1 MTERTTFNTYE
12 KNGLKFIGIENDTV
26 RTVFIPEIGGKM
38 VELTHKKTGNQ
49 FLLKPADGVTYK
61 KAEYGANFEKYDLS
75 GFDECF
81 PTVSEAVLDNGGQE
95 LTFPDHGELW
105 SQPWEYEIEGSRL
118 LLSVD
123 GLNLNCRLVKRIKL
137 LNDGLMI
144 DYFLE
149 NLSDESFDY
158 LWSAHPLLKA
168 TPGSEVILDKEIDQ
182 VLVNWASDDSIG
194 VLGDTVSWPV
204 VQKNGESLDFSKVH
218 DKKAGT
224 TAKFF
229 TGKLTSGVA
238 GFYREDIDET
248 LMYRFDPQ
256 KVPYLGLWLC
266 YGGWPDWTDDKHLTV
281 ALEPTNGRPDSLKEA
296 VKRDECA
303 SLGPN
308 QSTCWSLEL
317 SFIKGKGDPRKEI
330 R

>member
-1 MTERTTFNTYE
+1 MAGRTTFSTYTF
-12 KNGLKFIGIENDTV
+12 NDFNFVSIENESV
-26 RTVFIPEIGGKM
+26 KVVFIPELGGKM
-38 VELTHKKTGNQ
+38 VDLIHKKTGNQ
-49 FLLKPADGVTYK
+49 FLLKPASTVDYK
-61 KAEYGANFEKYDLS
+61 KANYGANFENYDLS

-95 LTFPDHGELW
+95 LVFPDHGELW
-105 SQPWEYEIEGSRL
+105 SQPWKHEIEGSRL

-123 GLNLNCRLVKRIKL
+123 GVNLNYRLVKRIKL
-137 LNDGLMI
+137 LKDGLMI

-149 NLSDESFDY
+149 NLSDESFNY

-168 TPGSEVILDKEIDQ
+168 TPGSEVILDNEIDQ

-194 VLGDTVSWPV
+194 THGDIVPWPV
-204 VQKNGESLDFSKVH
+204 VQKSGKSFDFSKVH
-218 DKKAGT
+218 NKNAGT

-229 TGKLTSGVA
+229 TGKLTSGKA
-238 GFYREDIDET
+238 GLYRADIDET
-248 LMYRFDPQ
+248 LMFHFDPQ
-256 KVPYLGLWLC
+256 KIPYLGLWLC
-266 YGGWPDWTDDKHLTV
+266 YGGWPEWTDDKHLTV

-296 VKRDECA
+296 VDRNECA
-303 SLGPN
+303 SLGPH

-317 SFIKGKGDPRKEI
+317 NFLKGKGDPRTVI